1 MITSIS
7 VSALNPPFVESDLML
22 PYSGAEDDSRPSSK
36 KFPFAFDSF
45 ARLLHQFRPRFGFSE
60 ARVAGGK
67 TRLPQLVHALQQ
79 SFHHRRTGRLPAP
92 EEHRPYHRRNS
103 QRREQQF
110 NWRQARKAVKIKWR
124 HLICA
129 PSGSLSRNDSVGFGE
144 RTRLGCRAGRPARHF
159 GAREYPD
166 RSPTGGGAGRNTRGR
181 VCYPKELN
189 RSGQVSRSNAATI
202 QPSQAVKK

>member
-1 MITSIS
+1 MTMITSIS

-45 ARLLHQFRPRFGFSE
+45 ARLLHQFRPRFGFSG
-60 ARVAGGK
+60 ARV
-67 TRLPQLVHALQQ
+67 
-79 SFHHRRTGRLPAP
+79 
-92 EEHRPYHRRNS
+92 
-103 QRREQQF
+103 
-110 NWRQARKAVKIKWR
+110 
-124 HLICA
+124 
-129 PSGSLSRNDSVGFGE
+129 
-144 RTRLGCRAGRPARHF
+144 
-159 GAREYPD
+159 YPD

>member
-1 MITSIS
+1 MTIIANASIS
-7 VSALNPPFVESDLML
+7 VSPLFRFSKVAGFMTEDEISIRSL
-22 PYSGAEDDSRPSSK
+22 PLKE
-36 KFPFAFDSF
+36 
-45 ARLLHQFRPRFGFSE
+45 RLLIQSLVRFRHQFRPRFSFSE

-92 EEHRPYHRRNS
+92 QERRPYHRRNS
-103 QRREQQF
+103 QPREQQF
-110 NWRQARKAVKIKWR
+110 NWRQAREAVKIKWR
-124 HLICA
+124 HHLRSIR
-129 PSGSLSRNDSVGFGE
+129 SLSWNDSVRFGE
-144 RTRLGCRAGRPARHF
+144 RTRLGCLAGRPARHF

-181 VCYPKELN
+181 VCSPKELN

-202 QPSQAVKK
+202 QP